1 MNLLSCSAASLSL
14 SVALVFSGCETT
26 DYLTNSPAPDSVTEI
41 SSTQAKVGRLAENY
55 YFTPTG
61 QILTP
66 AGKQVELPKMRPQAL
81 ALSPDGDLL
90 VTSGRAGKLVVID
103 PATGLVLQSVALST
117 NKAEAEGTIAE
128 PTATA
133 SGSSTTNAPSAAA
146 KTMASNKSDG
156 STNSITKTNA
166 VSGSRTN
173 SNRGTNSGSSLLSFT
188 GLTFSPDGRR
198 IYLSSVGGTIRVFAV
213 DEHHV
218 VTNFARFAVP
228 EAKAPKRKQ
237 EIPSGLAVSA
247 DGKKLYVVGNL
258 GNRLHELD
266 ATTGKVLRS
275 WNTGVA
281 PYDVVLAAGKAYVS
295 NMGGRRP
302 GAKDLT
308 APAGRGM
315 TVRVDPVRHIA
326 DEGSVT
332 VIDLASGEL
341 KGEILVELHASA
353 LAVSHDGQYV
363 VVANTGSDTL
373 SVIDT
378 HTDEIVEKIWT
389 RRKPADLFGAQ
400 PNALAFDSTGR
411 KLFVCNGTQNAIA
424 VIHFEPEERESQVIG
439 LIPTGWFPGAIQFE
453 PRRKLLCVANI
464 KGIGSTRILKPGDKV
479 RFNSKDFF
487 GTISLMQSP
496 SDRELGGHTSIALAN
511 MRYPKLRESKLPPRP
526 GQPPRP
532 VPERVGEP
540 SVFKHVIY
548 VIKENRTYDQ
558 VLGDMPE
565 GNGQTNLCI
574 FGEKYTPNQHQI
586 ARDFVLLDNTYCAGS
601 QSADGHQWTDSAIA
615 NAYMERQVTSDF
627 PRSYPN
633 GKTRDDP
640 DALAWASSGFIWD
653 NVLAHGK
660 TFRNYGEWMMSR
672 AGWRTGGHKDKV
684 AWTNFWNDYA
694 HGSNSTRLESRVA
707 IESMRAYSN
716 TNTVGWDLNVPDQM
730 RAAEFIKELRNFETN
745 GGLPDFI
752 YLFLPNDHT
761 GGTDPKLPTPGAQVA
776 DNDLAFGK
784 IVEAISHSQFWPE
797 TCLIA
802 IEDDPQDGWDHVNG
816 YRTTCYVVSPYTKR
830 RQTVSTQ
837 FNQLS
842 VIRTM
847 ELMLGLPPMNQLDAT
862 ATPLNDCFV
871 ELPDLTPFTSVT
883 NRVALDLMNPPAK
896 KIKDR
901 VLKKDAV
908 TSSRLPLDQPDACPE
923 DALNRILW
931 HAMKGTEE
939 PYPDWAVSSD
949 TD

>member
-1 MNLLSCSAASLSL
+1 MNLFRRSTASLSL
-14 SVALVFSGCETT
+14 FVALIFSGCETS
-26 DYLTNSPAPDSVTEI
+26 DLLTTAPPAPSVPEH
-41 SSTQAKVGRLAENY
+41 SSTEAKVGRLADNF

-66 AGKQVELPKMRPQAL
+66 AGKQVDLPKMRPQAL
-81 ALSPDGDLL
+81 ALSPDGGLL
-90 VTSGRAGKLVVID
+90 VTSGRAGKLMVID
-103 PATGLVLQSVALST
+103 PATGSILQSVALST
-117 NKAEAEGTIAE
+117 NKSEVEGTIAE
-128 PTATA
+128 PTATPAGPA
-133 SGSSTTNAPSAAA
+133 STNAPRTGTNSV
-146 KTMASNKSDG
+146 ASNRSGRRGDWMAR
-156 STNSITKTNA
+156 TNRF
-166 VSGSRTN
+166 SGSRTN
-173 SNRGTNSGSSLLSFT
+173 ANRGTNSGSSILSFT
-188 GLTFSPDGRR
+188 GLSFSPDGRR

-213 DEHHV
+213 DDHHT
-218 VTNFARFAVP
+218 VTNFARFALP
-228 EAKAPKRKQ
+228 EAKAPKRKH
-237 EIPSGLAVSA
+237 EIPAGLALSA
-247 DGKKLYVVGNL
+247 DGKKLYVAGNL

-266 ATTGKVLRS
+266 ATTGKVLRT

-302 GAKDLT
+302 GPNDL
-308 APAGRGM
+308 AALAGRGM
-315 TVRVDPVRHIA
+315 TVRVDPVRYIA
-326 DEGSVT
+326 SEGSVT
-332 VIDLASGEL
+332 VVDLASG
-341 KGEILVELHASA
+341 KVKTEILVELHASA
-353 LAVSHDGQYV
+353 LAVSPDGKYV

-373 SVIDT
+373 SVIDSS
-378 HTDEIVEKIWT
+378 TDEVVEKIWV
-389 RRKPADLFGAQ
+389 RRNPGDLFGAQ
-400 PNALAFDSTGR
+400 PNALAFDRSGR
-411 KLFVCNGTQNAIA
+411 RLFVCNGTQNAVA
-424 VIHFEPEERESQVIG
+424 VVRFEPDERESQVIG
-439 LIPTGWFPGAIQFE
+439 LIPTGWFPGAIQFD
-453 PRRKLLCVANI
+453 RRHKQLYVANI
-464 KGIGSTRILKPGDKV
+464 KGIGSTRILKAGDKV

-487 GTISLMQSP
+487 GTLSLFALP
-496 SDRELGGHTSIALAN
+496 TDHELAGHTAVALAN
-511 MRYPKLRESKLPPRP
+511 MRYPKLLESRLPARP
-526 GQPPRP
+526 DQPARP

-565 GNGQTNLCI
+565 GNGHTNLCI
-574 FGEKYTPNQHQI
+574 FGEKYTPNQHKI
-586 ARDFVLLDNTYCAGS
+586 AREFVLLDNTYCAGS

-672 AGWRTGGHKDKV
+672 AGWRDRKRRDKIG
-684 AWTNFWNDYA
+684 WTNFWNDFAY
-694 HGSNSTRLESRVA
+694 GSNSTRLESRVA

-730 RAAEFIKELRNFETN
+730 RAAEFIKELKSFETN
-745 GGLPDFI
+745 GGFPDFI

-776 DNDLAFGK
+776 DNDLALGK
-784 IVEAISHSQFWPE
+784 IVEAISHSKFWPE

-802 IEDDPQDGWDHVNG
+802 IEDDPQDGWDHVSG

-830 RQTVSTQ
+830 RQTIRTQ

-842 VIRTM
+842 VMRTM

-862 ATPLNDCFV
+862 ATPMTDCFV
-871 ELPDLTPFTSVT
+871 DVPDLTPFDSVT
-883 NRVALDLMNPPAK
+883 NRVPLNLMNPPPK
-896 KIKDR
+896 RIRDR

-908 TSSRLPLDQPDACPE
+908 TSSRLPLDEPDACPE

-939 PYPDWAVSSD
+939 PYPDWAVAAD
-949 TD
+949 ND